1 MTNQRN
7 LILAVVLTGL
17 LLLGWDAGLRY
28 FYPQPVEA
36 AVSSG
41 VTATAPAAPGTP
53 AKPTREGGLTTAADI
68 ALEKQDLQTALAAGG
83 RVPIAGPRVIGSINL
98 TGAVIDDLSLTSHR
112 TELAKDSPP
121 VRLFSPAGTPA
132 QQFAQFG
139 WVGAGGNEGVQFPDA
154 RTVWRAEGARLTP
167 QSPVTLRWDNAT
179 GQSFAIRFA
188 IDANYMITAT
198 QTVANRGAAPTVVR
212 PFALVNRTDKTA
224 SLDTWNVHSGPLGAF
239 AGSVDFGNDYSDV
252 REAANGTITPAGS
265 PGWIGFTDI
274 YWMSTLIPD
283 AAAPASGDFRALPG
297 DTFRADLLYRP
308 VALAPGAQVTR
319 TTRLFAGAKENAVL
333 TAYENAN
340 ASGGGI
346 TNFSLAIDW
355 GWFRWFEKPIFMLL
369 DWLFRTIGNFGV
381 AIICLTFIV
390 RGLMFPIAQRQFAS
404 MAAMRAI
411 QPKMKALQERYKDDK
426 PTLQQKTMELY
437 KEEKVNP
444 LAGCLP
450 IFLQIPVFFA
460 LYKVLTLAIEMRHQP
475 FALWIKDLSAPD
487 PLHILNLFG
496 LLDFN
501 PPAFLAIGLLAILLG
516 ITMWL
521 QFKLNP
527 APMDPSQEIVFKIM
541 PWMMMFVMAPFA
553 AGLLIYW
560 ITSNI
565 LTIAQQKYL
574 YMRHPQLK
582 AQGDKEAQDK
592 ARAAARDKPDLVKAV
607 ATTPQQTPPPR
618 TPTPRPTT
626 PRKPKPRGR

>member
-28 FYPQPVEA
+28 FYPQPNKPVA
-36 AVSSG
+36 
-41 VTATAPAAPGTP
+41 TATATTAAAPGTP
-53 AKPTREGGLTTAADI
+53 AKPTREGGLSSAADI
-68 ALEKQDLQTALAAGG
+68 ALEKQDLTTALATGG
-83 RVPIAGPRVIGSINL
+83 RVPIVGPRVAGSINL
-98 TGAVIDDLSLTSHR
+98 TGALLDDLTLTSHR
-112 TELAKDSPP
+112 AELAKTSGP

-132 QQFAQFG
+132 QHFAQFG
-139 WVGAGGNEGVQFPDA
+139 WAPQPGVETPTA
-154 RTVWRAEGARLTP
+154 ATVWRVEGTTRLTP
-167 QSPVTLRWDNAT
+167 QTPVTLRWDNAS

-198 QTVANRGAAPTVVR
+198 QTVLNRGTAPTVVR

-239 AGSVDFGNDYSDV
+239 AGSVDFGNNYKDV
-252 REAANGTITPAGS
+252 REAPGGTITPAGN
-265 PGWIGFTDI
+265 PNWIGFTDI
-274 YWMSTLIPD
+274 YWLSALIPD
-283 AAAPASGDFRALPG
+283 AAAPATGDFRALST
-297 DTFRADLLYRP
+297 DIFRADLLYRP
-308 VALAPGAQVTR
+308 VALAPGGQVTR

-340 ASGGGI
+340 GAGGV

-369 DWLFRTIGNFGV
+369 QWLFHTIGNFGV

-426 PTLQQKTMELY
+426 ASLQQKTMELY

-460 LYKVLTLAIEMRHQP
+460 LYKVLNLAIEMRHQP

-582 AQGDKEAQDK
+582 AQGDKDAQDK
-592 ARAAARDKPDLVKAV
+592 ARAAARDKPVPVKAV
-607 ATTPQQTPPPR
+607 ASPTPTPRP
-618 TPTPRPTT
+618 TTPRPTT

>member
-28 FYPQPVEA
+28 FYPQPTKPA
-36 AVSSG
+36 
-41 VTATAPAAPGTP
+41 VTAATTTPAAAPGTP

-68 ALEKQDLQTALAAGG
+68 ALEKQDLVTALASGG
-83 RVPIAGPRVIGSINL
+83 RVPIAGPRVMGSINL
-98 TGAVIDDLSLTSHR
+98 TGAVIDDLSLTSH
-112 TELAKDSPP
+112 TAELAKSSGP

-167 QSPVTLRWDNAT
+167 QTPVTLRWDNAS

-212 PFALVNRTDKTA
+212 PFALVNRTEKTA

-252 REAANGTITPAGS
+252 REAADGTITPAGS

-369 DWLFRTIGNFGV
+369 QWLFHTIGNFGV